1 MNLNEIK
8 TNLENGVLVSRPTW
22 EAVVDHALALTDQ
35 RTRMARLIVEKLA
48 PRYVTDS
55 NGPDAW
61 ACQCCTAEAKG
72 NPDEA
77 PNLTHDRGCEYISA
91 LWTYQAA
98 VAQNS
103 GAQAFRAGEAPTHLL
118 AKDRWDSNSVEAR
131 FHKSIK
137 FLTKREQGYVMEAF
151 RGAILS
157 APCCRETPHE
167 RFFGGGPGH
176 SRRDHRVAADG

>member
-1 MNLNEIK
+1 MNERKLQEIK
-8 TNLENGVLVSRPTW
+8 TSLENGVLVSRPTW
-22 EAVVDHALALTDQ
+22 VEVVDHALALTDQ
-35 RTRMARLIVEKLA
+35 RTSMARLIVEKLA

-72 NPDEA
+72 GPDEA
-77 PNLTHDRGCEYISA
+77 PGLIHDRDCEYVSA
-91 LWTYQAA
+91 LWVYEAA
-98 VAQNS
+98 IAQNS
-103 GAQAFRAGEAPTHLL
+103 GAKAFLVSEGASLL

-151 RGAILS
+151 RNAILS
-157 APCCRETPHE
+157 TR
-167 RFFGGGPGH
+167 G
-176 SRRDHRVAADG
+176 DAA